1 MRYLLLSLLLATT
14 AFAADTDSDQAGAA
28 AMNFINGYVK
38 ASNNRNWD
46 AVKFV
51 NASPLVTKNFKST
64 NAKLIADG
72 FKQNPEVGLGADPV
86 IDGND
91 CPERYTVKSAKAKDD
106 TASVVLTGPKD
117 FPAELKL
124 RLVKSD
130 GKWLVDAS
138 GMMLK

>member
-46 AVKFV
+46 
-51 NASPLVTKNFKST
+51 
-64 NAKLIADG
+64 AKLIADG